1 MSMLNDRVRKDVE
14 ENLQGLKGEVALTL
28 FTSADDCPL
37 CDQTRELLTELTGL
51 SEKLSLQVR
60 DMEVSREIADHYR
73 IDKAPA
79 IVVEGEKDYGIRFY
93 GIPSGY
99 EFGTLLE
106 VIRLVGQGDPELR
119 PELTERLAG
128 LTSPVHL
135 QVFVTPTCPYCPQA
149 VVAAHRLAMASEH
162 VTADMVEATEFPELS
177 QKFRVMGVPRTV
189 MSEAQAIEGAVPEE
203 HLLEW
208 VLAESGA
215 SA

>member
-149 VVAAHRLAMASEH
+149 VILAHQMAMESP
-162 VTADMVEATEFPELS
+162 MVEAEMVEAMEFPELS
-177 QKFRVMGVPRTV
+177 ARHGVSGVPQTTINDGAGTLV
-189 MSEAQAIEGAVPEE
+189 GAVPEQ
-203 HLLEW
+203 HLLEEINN
-208 VLAESGA
+208 LL
-215 SA
+215 